1 MILRLIVL
9 TIFSFNYIETIP
21 QVKRREWN
29 LNLRP
34 LKGVYYI
41 ILNFSG

>member
-1 MILRLIVL
+1 M
-9 TIFSFNYIETIP
+9 IP
-21 QVKRREWN
+21 QVKRREWDS
-29 LNLRP
+29 NLRP